1 MSSWASVIVQGVGA
15 VVAANDAKD
24 RARIQQRQAEAQKVA
39 NEAQAVMADN
49 NAQIAGWQ
57 AADALYR
64 GSIAA
69 GNSRTRTRQL
79 IADQASAAAA
89 SGIAIGSGTIAALM
103 AESQTTGAIEEATIG
118 FNAEREAWAFRM
130 QALDQRNRAE
140 ILRKADIPVGVSP
153 DAAFTSS
160 LVAGAAS
167 IYRDYERS
175 R

>member
-1 MSSWASVIVQGVGA
+1 MSWASVIISGIGA
-15 VVAANDAKD
+15 IAQADDAKD
-24 RARIQQRQAEAQKVA
+24 RARIQQQQAAAQRVA

-57 AADALYR
+57 EADAIYR
-64 GSIAA
+64 GGIAA
-69 GNSRTRTRQL
+69 GNARTRTRQL
-79 IADQASAAAA
+79 IADQAAAAA
-89 SGIAIGSGTIAALM
+89 GAGIAIGSGTIAALM
-103 AESQTTGAIEEATIG
+103 TDAQTTGDIEVATIG

-130 QALDQRNRAE
+130 QALDQRNRAA
-140 ILRKADIPVGVSP
+140 ILRAADIPTGVSP

-160 LVAGAAS
+160 LINSAAH